1 LIQNL
6 NYKELS
12 TLYLDEVMKKI
23 NYQDYASVSIL
34 IHEEKEIIFIKRSE
48 DLPTH
53 KGHIAFPGGKRE
65 AVDKNI
71 VDTALR
77 EAGEE
82 LLIDTKSITPVGL
95 LSSIDT
101 IEYKFEVFPVVCLI
115 ENKPISFNKSEV
127 QNIYY
132 VSIKELEN
140 KKNWNFRGLYETD
153 WVFDIDGEILWGATA
168 KMIRNLLSFP
178 NVDS

>member
-1 LIQNL
+1 
-6 NYKELS
+6 
-12 TLYLDEVMKKI
+12 MKKI

-77 EAGEE
+77 EASEE
-82 LLIDTKSITPVGL
+82 LLIDTKSIIPVGL

-132 VSIKELEN
+132 VSIEELEN
-140 KKNWNFRGLYETD
+140 QKNWNFRGLYETD

>member
-6 NYKELS
+6 NYQELS
-12 TLYLDEVMKKI
+12 KPHLDGVMKTI
-23 NYQDYASVSIL
+23 NDQDYASVSML
-34 IHEEKEIIFIKRSE
+34 IYEEKEIIFIKRSE

-65 AVDKNI
+65 AGDKNI

-77 EAGEE
+77 EASEE
-82 LLIDTKSITPVGL
+82 LLIDSKSITPVGL

-101 IEYKFEVFPVVCLI
+101 VEYKFEVFPIVCLI
-115 ENKPISFNKSEV
+115 ENRPSSFNKAEV

-140 KKNWNFRGLYETD
+140 KKNWKFRGLYETD

-168 KMIRNLLSFP
+168 KMVRNLLSL
-178 NVDS
+178 S

>member
-1 LIQNL
+1 
-6 NYKELS
+6 
-12 TLYLDEVMKKI
+12 MKTI
-23 NYQDYASVSIL
+23 NDQDYASVSML
-34 IHEEKEIIFIKRSE
+34 IYEEKEIIFIKRSE

-65 AVDKNI
+65 AGDNNI

-77 EAGEE
+77 EASEE
-82 LLIDTKSITPVGL
+82 LLIDSKSITPVGL

-101 IEYKFEVFPVVCLI
+101 VEYKFEVFPIVCLI
-115 ENKPISFNKSEV
+115 ENRPSSFNKAEV

-140 KKNWNFRGLYETD
+140 KKNWKFRGLYETD

-168 KMIRNLLSFP
+168 KMVRNLLSL
-178 NVDS
+178 S

>member
-1 LIQNL
+1 
-6 NYKELS
+6 
-12 TLYLDEVMKKI
+12 MKTI
-23 NYQDYASVSIL
+23 NDQDYASVSML
-34 IHEEKEIIFIKRSE
+34 IYEEKEIIFIKRSE

-65 AVDKNI
+65 AGDKNI

-77 EAGEE
+77 EASEE
-82 LLIDTKSITPVGL
+82 LLIDSKSITPFGL

-101 IEYKFEVFPVVCLI
+101 VEYKFEVFPIVCLI
-115 ENKPISFNKSEV
+115 ENRPSSFNKAEV

-140 KKNWNFRGLYETD
+140 KKNWKFRGLYETD

-168 KMIRNLLSFP
+168 KMVRNLLSL
-178 NVDS
+178 S